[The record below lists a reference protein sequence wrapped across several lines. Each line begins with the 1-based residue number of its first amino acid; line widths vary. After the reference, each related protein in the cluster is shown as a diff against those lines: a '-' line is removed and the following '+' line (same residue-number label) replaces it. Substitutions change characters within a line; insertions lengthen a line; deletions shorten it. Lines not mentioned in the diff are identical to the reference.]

1 MSYSNSIESE
11 MKKFDKSLSE
21 KDKRRYAAIEA
32 QKLGWGGISYVMQLL
47 GCSRNT
53 IIKGIE
59 DLEKMDSETL
69 NNSRVR
75 KKGGGRKSILST
87 HIGIDAA
94 FLEVLKNHTA
104 GDPMNELIKWT
115 NLTHKEIA
123 SGLRVAGFTISLP
136 SVAKLLKK
144 HGYVKRKAQKKQ
156 TIGINKNRD
165 AQFKNI
171 ARLHAEYREASNPVI
186 SFDPK
191 KKEVLGNLYR
201 PGTLYT
207 KEPVTTFDHDFW
219 SLGHGKV
226 MTHGIYDC
234 QLNRGYITLG
244 NSKDTSE
251 FACESFKNWWNNH
264 GKATYPNANSILAK
278 CDGGGSNNANHYIF
292 KEDLQKLVNEI
303 GIEIRIAH
311 YPPYTSKYNPIEHRL
326 FPHITRAGQGVIFTS
341 LELVKALVEKTQT
354 KTGLSVAVNILNKV
368 YQTGRKVANN
378 FKNTM
383 QIVFDEYLPKWNYRA
398 VPQPE

>member
-1 MSYSNSIESE
+1 
-11 MKKFDKSLSE
+11 MKKFYKSLSE

-53 IIKGIE
+53 IIKGLE
-59 DLEKMDSETL
+59 DLEKMDEQTL
-69 NNSRVR
+69 NSSRIR

-87 HIGIDAA
+87 QIGIDAA

-123 SGLRVAGFTISLP
+123 SGLRAAGFTISLP
-136 SVAKLLKK
+136 LVAKLLKK

-156 TIGINKNRD
+156 TIGINENRD

-171 ARLHAEYREASNPVI
+171 ARLDTEYREASNPI
-186 SFDPK
+186 LRFDTK

-207 KEPVTTFDHDFW
+207 KEPVTTLDHDFW

-226 MTHGIYDC
+226 IPHGIYDS
-234 QLNRGYITLG
+234 QQNRGYITLG

-251 FACESFKNWWNNH
+251 FACESLKKWWNNH

-326 FPHITRAGQGVIFTS
+326 FPHITRSCQGVIFTS

-368 YQTGRKVANN
+368 YKTGRKVADN

>member
-1 MSYSNSIESE
+1 MFYSNSIESE
-11 MKKFDKSLSE
+11 MKKFYKSLSE

-53 IIKGIE
+53 IIKGLE
-59 DLEKMDSETL
+59 DLERMDEQTV
-69 NNSRVR
+69 NSSRIR

-87 HIGIDAA
+87 QIGLDAA

-123 SGLRVAGFTISLP
+123 SGLRTAGFTISLP
-136 SVAKLLKK
+136 LVAKLLKK

-171 ARLHAEYREASNPVI
+171 ARLDTEYREANNPI
-186 SFDPK
+186 LRFDTK

-207 KEPVTTFDHDFW
+207 TEPVTT
-219 SLGHGKV
+219 V
-226 MTHGIYDC
+226 
-234 QLNRGYITLG
+234 
-244 NSKDTSE
+244 
-251 FACESFKNWWNNH
+251 
-264 GKATYPNANSILAK
+264 
-278 CDGGGSNNANHYIF
+278 
-292 KEDLQKLVNEI
+292 
-303 GIEIRIAH
+303 
-311 YPPYTSKYNPIEHRL
+311 
-326 FPHITRAGQGVIFTS
+326 
-341 LELVKALVEKTQT
+341 
-354 KTGLSVAVNILNKV
+354 LS
-368 YQTGRKVANN
+368 
-378 FKNTM
+378 
-383 QIVFDEYLPKWNYRA
+383 
-398 VPQPE
+398 

>member
-1 MSYSNSIESE
+1 MFYSSSIESE
-11 MKKFDKSLSE
+11 MKKFYNSLSE
-21 KDKRRYAAIEA
+21 KDKRGYAAVEA
-32 QKLGWGGISYVMQLL
+32 QKLGRGGISYIVRLL

-53 IIKGIE
+53 IVQGFE
-59 DLEKMDSETL
+59 DFKKMDEHTV
-69 NNSRVR
+69 NNSGIRN
-75 KKGGGRKSILST
+75 KGGGRKSILST
-87 HIGIDAA
+87 ESGIDAA
-94 FLEVLKNHTA
+94 FLEVLKFQTA

-123 SGLRVAGFTISLP
+123 LGLKEAGFIVSLP
-136 SVAKLLKK
+136 IVSKLLKK
-144 HGYVKRKAQKKQ
+144 HKYVKRKAQKKQ
-156 TIGINKNRD
+156 TIAINKNRN
-165 AQFKNI
+165 AQFENI
-171 ARLHAEYREASNPVI
+171 AKLDTKYREMGNPII
-186 SFDPK
+186 SFDTK

-207 KEPVTTFDHDFW
+207 TEPIITLDHDFW
-219 SLGHGKV
+219 SLGCGKV
-226 MTHGIYDC
+226 IPHGIYDC
-234 QLNRGYITLG
+234 QKNRGYITLG

-251 FACESFKNWWNNH
+251 FACEALKNWWNNY
-264 GKATYPNANSILAK
+264 GKATYPNASSILAK

-326 FPHITRAGQGVIFTS
+326 FPHVTRACQGVIFTS
-341 LELVKALVEKTQT
+341 LELVKALMEKTQT
-354 KTGLSVAVNILNKV
+354 KTGLSVAVNVLNKV
-368 YQTGRKVANN
+368 YKTGRKVADN

-383 QIVFDEYLPKWNYRA
+383 KIVFDEYLPKWNYRA

>member
-1 MSYSNSIESE
+1 MFYSNSIESE
-11 MKKFDKSLSE
+11 RKNFYKSLSE

-53 IIKGIE
+53 IIKGLE
-59 DLEKMDSETL
+59 DLERMDEQTV
-69 NNSRVR
+69 NSSRIR

-87 HIGIDAA
+87 QIGLDAA

-123 SGLRVAGFTISLP
+123 SGLRTAGFTITLP
-136 SVAKLLKK
+136 LVAKLLKK

-171 ARLHAEYREASNPVI
+171 ARLDTEYREANNPI
-186 SFDPK
+186 LRFDTK

-207 KEPVTTFDHDFW
+207 TEPVTTLDRDFW

-226 MTHGIYDC
+226 IPHGIYDS
-234 QLNRGYITLG
+234 QQNRGYITLG

-251 FACESFKNWWNNH
+251 FACESLKNWWNNY
-264 GKATYPNANSILAK
+264 GKATYPNANSILAR

-303 GIEIRIAH
+303 GIELRIAH

-341 LELVKALVEKTQT
+341 LELVKALGEKTQT

-368 YQTGRKVANN
+368 YKTGRKVADN

>member
-11 MKKFDKSLSE
+11 MNKFDKSLSE

-207 KEPVTTFDHDFW
+207 KEPVTTLDHDFW

-251 FACESFKNWWNNH
+251 FACESLKNWWNNH

-368 YQTGRKVANN
+368 YKTGRKMADN